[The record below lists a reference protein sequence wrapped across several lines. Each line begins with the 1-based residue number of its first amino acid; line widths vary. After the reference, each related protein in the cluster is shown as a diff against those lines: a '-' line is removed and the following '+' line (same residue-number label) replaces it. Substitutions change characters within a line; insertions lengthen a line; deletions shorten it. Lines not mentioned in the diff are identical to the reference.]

1 MLVILKCFKLNI
13 HVKIARVVRRILGQ
27 GHLTSK
33 KSKKDKRN
41 EKKGWRPL
49 NL

>member
-33 KSKKDKRN
+33 TVKSIKGMR
-41 EKKGWRPL
+41 KKGWRPL